1 MIRVESQVVTTAR
14 WSHRDRPLSTQTIS
28 IMVLSQAPFPA
39 LKGGSDAMEE
49 RALHWTTSM
58 FFLNTGPRLD
68 RTEARVMTSA
78 EG

>member
-1 MIRVESQVVTTAR
+1 
-14 WSHRDRPLSTQTIS
+14 
-28 IMVLSQAPFPA
+28 MVLSQAPFPA

-68 RTEARVMTSA
+68 RAEARVMTSA